1 MPLCLS
7 TPLDHISSKVQ
18 IEMRWGPCR
27 WSCKRVEK
35 ATQRGG
41 CRVSIVIRIMI
52 TTVVGVGHAEK
63 GERQKKS
70 GGWGKHFA
78 FLNCL
83 SAAAGEECLLDLF
96 KITSPQWWSLLKI
109 KDVSFDLLWK
119 SLWKPRL
126 SSYVAGYQWR
136 KAENFMCKY
145 FVCDM
150 KSRRSVFVSP
160 VFYARF

>member
-18 IEMRWGPCR
+18 IKMRWGPCR

-78 FLNCL
+78 FLNC
-83 SAAAGEECLLDLF
+83 AAAGEECLLDLF

-126 SSYVAGYQWR
+126 SSYDVAVYQWR